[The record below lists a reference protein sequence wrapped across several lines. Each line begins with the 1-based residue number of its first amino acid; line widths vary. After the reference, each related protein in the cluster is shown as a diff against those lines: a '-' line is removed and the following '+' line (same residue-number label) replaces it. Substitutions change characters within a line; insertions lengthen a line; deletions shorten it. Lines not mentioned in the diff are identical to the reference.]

1 MTAFDPGLVEEAFE
15 DDLQG
20 LSAFVRSVLS
30 SLQSGVQRVRDAIAA
45 RDAPAIRAAAHA
57 VKGSSSHLG
66 AADVG
71 RHAAVIED
79 AAREGRV
86 ESSETVEALARAIG
100 ALEAIVEDYLK
111 SRASR
116 A

>member
-1 MTAFDPGLVEEAFE
+1 VTVFDPALVEDAFE

-30 SLQSGVQRVRDAIAA
+30 SLQSGVQRVRDAIEA

-66 AADVG
+66 AAEVG
-71 RHAAVIED
+71 RHAALIED

-86 ESSETVEALARAIG
+86 QNTKTVDALARAVG

-111 SRASR
+111 SRGSR